1 MKWKLGAKHKED
13 MIMIMSMARLIWD
26 MCRSH
31 HAVLK
36 ASSTRPPAWVGA
48 LPRRRAEAAATGD
61 ESAFDGNVDEE
72 AAEHASRRVLARRC
86 PTHALP
92 PNDDPAK
99 AEKMTVTGVHGRI
112 LRRCTRSIAD
122 GPSYVYDWGAEALH
136 AWRISITSKSKA
148 KLLSEPLT
156 VHDGTSAQGFMV
168 GHLLDG
174 RAHQINLTVE
184 AFRELTWAEAMERAL
199 YQEAM
204 KDSAS
209 NRGANTDAISDAGFA
224 GEGRGLPV
232 VATTRAM
239 AKALAGKASARAS
252 FAEAKRKKAAKL
264 AKRHPSEELDR
275 DEELKAFDAGTPL
288 PMPPNDAP
296 KLDDN
301 AVLKSTPL
309 PQTKFDDDGVLP
321 NLGDDAAA
329 SVSGV
334 GSGSCAAAGGYG
346 CTFSASAGLDAP

>member
-1 MKWKLGAKHKED
+1 LGAKHKED
-13 MIMIMSMARLIWD
+13 MIMIMSMARLFWY

-48 LPRRRAEAAATGD
+48 LPRRRGEAAATGD
-61 ESAFDGNVDEE
+61 ESALDGNVDEE

-86 PTHALP
+86 PSNALP
-92 PNDDPAK
+92 PSDDPAK
-99 AEKMTVTGVHGRI
+99 AEKMTVTGVNGRI
-112 LRRCTRSIAD
+112 LRRCTREVAD
-122 GPSYVYDWGAEALH
+122 GTSFVYGWDPETLC
-136 AWRISITSKSKA
+136 AWRIWSESKSNQQ
-148 KLLSEPLT
+148 LLSEPLK
-156 VHDGTSAQGFMV
+156 VPDGAAPHDFMV
-168 GHLLDG
+168 GRWPDG
-174 RAHQINLTVE
+174 STHQINRTVE
-184 AFRELTWAEAMERAL
+184 AFKELTWAEAMERAL

-209 NRGANTDAISDAGFA
+209 NRGANTDAISDAGFV

-239 AKALAGKASARAS
+239 AKVLAGKATARAS
-252 FAEAKRKKAAKL
+252 FAEAKRKKAAQL
-264 AKRHPSEELDR
+264 AKRYPSEELDR
-275 DEELKAFDAGTPL
+275 DEELKAFDAGTQ
-288 PMPPNDAP
+288 
-296 KLDDN
+296 LDDN

-321 NLGDDAAA
+321 SLGDDAAA

-334 GSGSCAAAGGYG
+334 RSGSCAAAGGYG
-346 CTFSASAGLDAP
+346 CTFSASAGIDAP